1 MISPIAHIVV
11 GVADMTPVRSLWL
24 ERFGLEVVAASEQ
37 PDIELA
43 RLWGLADDAIAEQLL
58 VRTPQAPAG
67 WLHFVRFRCPGAPV
81 RENASSTD
89 LCPKNLDL
97 NCIDI
102 ADRCAELEAHGHH
115 FRSAIHDYAVG
126 DLQAREVQMP
136 AHDDTNVVLI
146 EVEDWPVRLSDRY
159 FGGITSFVLTVPD
172 TLAEAAFYRALFRH
186 DELMHHRISGAA
198 IEAVVGLP
206 AGAVLDMRLLG
217 DPDEAYGRIELVAYE
232 GASGADRYKLT
243 RPPARGVLAGRF
255 QVHDLDATIQKAA
268 DLGFAPT
275 DKGEFELLFGTCR
288 VVEIISPAGFRVE
301 VFAVPQPLLLAH

>member
-1 MISPIAHIVV
+1 MVFPLAHIVV
-11 GVADMTPVRSLWL
+11 GVADMAPVRSLWL
-24 ERFGLEVVAASEQ
+24 DRFGLEVVASSEQ
-37 PDIELA
+37 PDTELA
-43 RLWGLADDAIAEQLL
+43 RLWGLAEDAVAEQLL

-67 WLHFVRFRCPGAPV
+67 WLHFVRFRDPGAPV
-81 RENASSTD
+81 RENAATTD

-102 ADRCAELEAHGHH
+102 ADRCAELEAYGHR

-172 TLAEAAFYRALFRH
+172 THAEAGFYRTLFGH
-186 DELMHHRISGAA
+186 SELMHHRISGAA

-206 AGAVLDMRLLG
+206 TGAVLDMRLLG
-217 DPDEAYGRIELVAYE
+217 DPDEAYGRIELIAYE
-232 GASGADRYKLT
+232 GAAGADRYKRT

-255 QVHDLDATIQKAA
+255 KVHNPETTMQQAA
-268 DLGFAPT
+268 KLGCALS

-288 VVEIISPAGFRVE
+288 IVEIVSPAGFRVE
-301 VFAVPQPLLLAH
+301 VFAVPK